1 MRQMKASFLV
11 YSNHPLVTFRFL
23 STFSPKIEV
32 EVSRYFKK
40 CQKMRFWPILWHHN
54 NRTFWPAIL
63 ILTVIVV
70 KQEGYPQPKSIWAL
84 RIKLGAWR
92 IETGVKIEKNA
103 KILFFRN
110 FSRFVGYFLHHIEY
124 NLYEIIVH
132 VHNWAHS

>member
-54 NRTFWPAIL
+54 NRTFWPEIL
-63 ILTVIVV
+63 KFTVIVV
-70 KQEGYPQPKSIWAL
+70 KQEGYPQHQSIWAL
-84 RIKLGAWR
+84 MIKLGVWR
-92 IETGVKIEKNA
+92 NETGVKIEKNA
-103 KILFFRN
+103 KILFFFDIFRDLLDI
-110 FSRFVGYFLHHIEY
+110 FCMIS
-124 NLYEIIVH
+124 II
-132 VHNWAHS
+132 AYRKY